1 MYNAST
7 TSTTD
12 QPREDPRIVQLRDNI
27 LANKLKWAF
36 KIYYSSI
43 KTCVSIMC
51 KKVNWKMGPTNWYF
65 WKILSLIYSYGT
77 GPSSFWSMAYFLK
90 KRTKTR
96 IFMWIKNN
104 FITINRIFLGTIRHW
119 GSEKVLSRIKFG

>member
-51 KKVNWKMGPTNWYF
+51 KSQLKNGSYKLILLENIILNLQLWYR
-65 WKILSLIYSYGT
+65 
-77 GPSSFWSMAYFLK
+77 A
-90 KRTKTR
+90 
-96 IFMWIKNN
+96 
-104 FITINRIFLGTIRHW
+104 
-119 GSEKVLSRIKFG
+119 